1 MARKRDFGG
10 VYIMKRPLHEAVGM
24 TVNHKRLGPCYI
36 EEVVNEEE
44 GKVKTIILNN
54 NEEKVLIFSPQFF
67 DGIDDFKTV
76 EIKLPVQ
83 KPKKKVHKRV
93 DLRKYRNHPL
103 VKEIEAKEKGYK
115 PRDLYEDDSSIQEKI
130 SIKEIGA
137 TIELDEEY

>member
-1 MARKRDFGG
+1 
-10 VYIMKRPLHEAVGM
+10 MKRPLHEAVGM
-24 TVNHKRLGPCYI
+24 TVHHKRLGPCYI
-36 EEVVNEEE
+36 REVVNKEE

-67 DGIDDFKTV
+67 DGIDDFETV
-76 EIKLPVQ
+76 EVKVRIQ

-93 DLRKYRNHPL
+93 DLSKYRNHPL

-115 PRDLYEDDSSIQEKI
+115 PRDLYEDSLTAKEHV